1 MAEVVTWAGLL
12 AQGVELAQA
21 SRALPASEEGD
32 RWRASVAPL
41 IECQA
46 LRIALASLGRLP
58 REDRPLARDL
68 AATTLRG
75 AATTLDEVWRG
86 HPMPEAILEIAED
99 AKRALDQSAYAGLRM
114 MRLRADRPPIFLPAM
129 PGIEAFAAAAVERR
143 GTLAAMA
150 PGTLVLPGSPIAW
163 WCGGEDPADAR
174 ALADLVEV
182 GDEAGP
188 LQVYRQ
194 LDDAGRFVGDLVA
207 DLDALPPGMPLLVPR
222 VLDGEPIGGP
232 PRAEGAWREMQE
244 RGLAGRDPSTLPL
257 RRLEPGEQP

>member
-21 SRALPASEEGD
+21 SLALPATAEGD

-46 LRIALASLGRLP
+46 LRIALAELARLP
-58 REDRPLARDL
+58 RDDRPLARDL

-75 AATTLDEVWRG
+75 AAATLDEVWHG

-99 AKRALDQSAYAGLRM
+99 AQHALEQSAYAGLRM
-114 MRLRADRPPIFLPAM
+114 MRLRADRAPTFLPPM
-129 PGIEAFAAAAVERR
+129 PGIEAFAAAASTGRA
-143 GTLAAMA
+143 TIAAMA

-163 WCGGEDPADAR
+163 WCGGEDPEEAR

-182 GDEAGP
+182 TDEARP

-194 LDDAGRFVGDLVA
+194 LDEQGRFVGDLVA
-207 DLDALPPGMPLLVPR
+207 ELDALPPGMPLLVPR
-222 VLDGEPIGGP
+222 VVDGEPIGEP
-232 PRAEGAWREMQE
+232 PHPEAAWREMQQ
-244 RGLAGRDPSTLPL
+244 RGLAGRDPATLSL
-257 RRLEPGEQP
+257 RRVPPDEAT

>member
-68 AATTLRG
+68 AARTLRS

-99 AKRALDQSAYAGLRM
+99 AQRALDQSAYAGLRM
-114 MRLRADRPPIFLPAM
+114 MRLRADRPPVLLPAM
-129 PGIEAFAAAAVERR
+129 PGIEAFAAAAVEQR

-174 ALADLVEV
+174 ALADLIEV
-182 GDEAGP
+182 GDEVGP

-222 VLDGEPIGGP
+222 VLDGAPIGGP
-232 PRAEGAWREMQE
+232 PHAEGAWRKMQE